1 MINSKELL
9 DLNHTLAKSFLE
21 NLENIWEILAKL
33 SDVILELQKNLSK
46 DEYEEISPQ
55 VFVHKSVKIMKPVF
69 IGAPTIIGKNSEL
82 RQSALIRGCAL
93 IGENCVIGNS
103 SEIKNA
109 IIFDNV
115 ELPHFNYVGDSILG
129 YRVHFG
135 AGAVASNLKSDK
147 SEVTIKFKENEIK
160 TGLKKFGTIVGDYS
174 EIGCNSVL
182 NPGTIIGKNTSI
194 YPLSSVRG
202 VIESNTIYKNQKN
215 LLNYQ
220 FSLNI

>member
-215 LLNYQ
+215 V
-220 FSLNI
+220 IKKK

>member
-33 SDVILELQKNLSK
+33 SDVILEIQKNLSK

-215 LLNYQ
+215 V
-220 FSLNI
+220 IKKK

>member
-33 SDVILELQKNLSK
+33 SDVILEIQKNLSK
-46 DEYEEISPQ
+46 DEYEEISSQ

-215 LLNYQ
+215 V
-220 FSLNI
+220 IKKK

>member
-33 SDVILELQKNLSK
+33 SDVILEIQKNLSK

-147 SEVTIKFKENEIK
+147 SEVTIKFNENEIK

-215 LLNYQ
+215 V
-220 FSLNI
+220 IKKK